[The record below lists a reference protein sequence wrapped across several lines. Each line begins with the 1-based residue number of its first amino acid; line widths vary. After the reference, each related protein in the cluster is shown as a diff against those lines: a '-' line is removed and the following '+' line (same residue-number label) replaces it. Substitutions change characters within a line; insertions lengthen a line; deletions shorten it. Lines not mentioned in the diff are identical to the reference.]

1 MKNLLISILCLL
13 ILIVPWLIYDRYAG
27 TVITYSA
34 ELLEK
39 EVIPAI
45 VDNEW
50 EKAEKKYNIIV
61 DKWKRFEKISEYF
74 LDTAAINE
82 ADQMIHKTKYHIM
95 MRAPGDASADSSE
108 LKHMLTYLHENEMIS
123 PGNIL

>member
-50 EKAEKKYNIIV
+50 EKAEKKYAKNLG
-61 DKWKRFEKISEYF
+61 S
-74 LDTAAINE
+74 L
-82 ADQMIHKTKYHIM
+82 
-95 MRAPGDASADSSE
+95 
-108 LKHMLTYLHENEMIS
+108 
-123 PGNIL
+123 